1 MQSLHLEQ
9 SSYFDITLFDDFIQ
23 NIKKMITK
31 YRANTIEQKLNHV
44 INDFSSLVE
53 YTFEIKEENIYKYDN
68 FLEYLEKLQDY
79 LEQLED
85 LSLTQPIEKKLDKAL
100 DIVTLLQFRISG
112 AMSDYHLKNKAY

>member
-1 MQSLHLEQ
+1 MQSVPLEQ
-9 SSYFDITLFDDFIQ
+9 TSYFDTVLFDNFIET
-23 NIKKMITK
+23 IKKMITK
-31 YRANTIEQKLNHV
+31 YRFSTIEQKLNHV
-44 INDFSSLVE
+44 IDDFSSLVDNS
-53 YTFEIKEENIYKYDN
+53 FFIEESNLHKYDT

-112 AMSDYHLKNKAY
+112 AISDYHLENRCK